1 MLGDYLEDSG
11 WTAALTRAGIAS
23 SSLADSFLKAAHF
36 TRTRY
41 GHHVCAIALSKLQQ
55 DAFISPEAL
64 HD

>member
-11 WTAALTRAGIAS
+11 LTAR
-23 SSLADSFLKAAHF
+23 AAHI

-55 DAFISPEAL
+55 KAFLSLEAL